1 MTNSIPKFIDGF
13 SQLIAMPSVS
23 SIDPLLDQS
32 NKGVVELLANW
43 LQDLD
48 FKVELMPVS
57 DKPEKLNLIAY
68 RGTGKGGLVLSGHTD
83 TVPFNGNSWQQD
95 PFVLTEKENKLYGL
109 GAADMKCF
117 FPLIIDTIQQLDVKE
132 FKQPLIILATADEES
147 TMAGARVLSESGKTL
162 GRHALIGEPTGLIPI
177 YMHKGI
183 LLEII
188 KLSGQAGHASDPAL
202 GNSALEGMHAVINA
216 LMEWRSELQE
226 MHQNNEFK
234 VPVPTLNFGSIHGG
248 DNPNRICAECEL
260 SLDLRLLPGMDIE
273 QVRSDLRL
281 RANQA
286 IAGSGLLVDFN
297 PIFGGVPSMKTDI
310 NSDIIKLAEKL
321 SGHSSSTVAFG
332 TEGPYLNS
340 MGMDT
345 VILGPGDI
353 DQAHQANEY
362 IAMERFTPMLDIL
375 SQMIGHFCI
384 EGKSHVN

>member
-202 GNSALEGMHAVINA
+202 GNSALEGMHAVISA

-297 PIFGGVPSMKTDI
+297 PVFGGVPSMKTDI

-362 IAMERFTPMLDIL
+362 IAMERFTPMLEIL

>member
-1 MTNSIPKFIDGF
+1 MTNSIPKFIDSF
-13 SQLIAMPSVS
+13 SQLVAMPSVS

-48 FKVELMPVS
+48 FKIELMPVS

-68 RGTGKGGLVLSGHTD
+68 QGTGEGGLVLSGHTD
-83 TVPFNGNSWQQD
+83 TVPYNEAAWHQD

-109 GAADMKCF
+109 GTSDMKCF
-117 FPLIIDTIQQLDVKE
+117 FPLLIDTIQRLDTKK
-132 FKQPLIILATADEES
+132 FKQPLILLATADEES
-147 TMAGARVLSESGKTL
+147 TMAGARLLAESGKSL
-162 GRHALIGEPTGLIPI
+162 GRHALIGEPTGLIPV

-183 LLEII
+183 LLEVITL
-188 KLSGQAGHASDPAL
+188 KGHAGHASDPAL
-202 GNSALEGMHAVINA
+202 GNSALEGMHAVIST
-216 LMEWRSELQE
+216 LMEWRIELQGNYK
-226 MHQNNEFK
+226 NNEFK

-273 QVRSDLRL
+273 QVRSDLHDHVH
-281 RANQA
+281 QS
-286 IAGSGLLVDFN
+286 ISGSGLHVDFN
-297 PIFGGVPSMKTDI
+297 PVFGGVPSMKTDI
-310 NSDIIKLAEKL
+310 NTDIIKLAEKL
-321 SGHSSSTVAFG
+321 SGHASSTVAFG

-353 DQAHQANEY
+353 DQAHQANEF
-362 IAMERFTPMLDIL
+362 IAMERLTPMLDIL